1 MFGFPKV
8 DHERFQKNFL
18 RSFIFQ
24 ISFESN
30 NNIESNS
37 EYIQNFFKDEFPR
50 FTSAPSKEFEISF
63 SNLKSASF
71 QQNEKGVFL
80 DLRSL
85 DGEKILNITDSQ
97 LTLTM
102 SGKVYES
109 FNRLDSLVKKI
120 VNVLEVLSIDY
131 IDRIAIRKI
140 NIIEFKINEGE
151 QKAPID
157 ILQQLL
163 SPQLTSEINF
173 LPRREKVNHYIQSL
187 NYNIDENFLNIKYGL
202 NVPEPD
208 KTGQVIIDL
217 DLYSKIS
224 LAVNQIDIK
233 AKQINSEIFNIFNWV
248 VSDNTIKIL
257 KQ

>member
-30 NNIESNS
+30 NNIESKS

-80 DLRSL
+80 DMRSL

-97 LTLTM
+97 ITLTM

-109 FNRLDSLVKKI
+109 FNRLDSLIKKI
-120 VNVLEVLSIDY
+120 VSILEVLSIDY
-131 IDRIAIRKI
+131 INRIAIRKI

-157 ILQQLL
+157 ILEQLL
-163 SPQLTSEINF
+163 NPRLTNEINY
-173 LPRREKVNHYIQSL
+173 LPKRENINHYIQSL
-187 NYNIDENFLNIKYGL
+187 NYNIDEDFVNIRYGL
-202 NVPEPD
+202 NVPDPNN
-208 KTGQVIIDL
+208 TGQVIIDI
-217 DLYSKIS
+217 DLYSKINM
-224 LAVNQIDIK
+224 AINQIDIK
-233 AKQINSEIFNIFNWV
+233 AKHINSEIFNIFNWV